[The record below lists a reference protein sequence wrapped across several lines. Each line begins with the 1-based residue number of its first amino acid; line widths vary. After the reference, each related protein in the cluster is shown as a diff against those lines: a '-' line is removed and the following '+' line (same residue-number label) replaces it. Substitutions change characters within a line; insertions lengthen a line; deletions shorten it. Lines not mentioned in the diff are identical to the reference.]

1 MPDLRRRMFVLTTV
15 PMLLV
20 GTAIAS
26 GPPHLRVFKNVGCT
40 CCDAWV
46 THLRAAGLRA
56 TVAERPDLV
65 PIRRAARVPDDLAGC
80 HTAFGD
86 GLIVEG
92 HVPAAAVTAFLDNP
106 GKWRGIAVPGMPLGS
121 PGMEVDGQKPEEYEI
136 WTYDD
141 AGLKQLFAKAI
152 GTVIRPA

>member
-1 MPDLRRRMFVLTTV
+1 MPDLYRRALLLATV
-15 PMLLV
+15 PALLG

-46 THLRAAGLRA
+46 NHLRAAGLRA
-56 TVAERPDLV
+56 TVMEKPDLT
-65 PIRRAARVPDDLAGC
+65 PIRRAARVPDELAGC

-86 GLIVEG
+86 GLIIEG

-106 GKWRGIAVPGMPLGS
+106 GRWRGIAVPGMPLGS
-121 PGMEVDGQKPEEYEI
+121 PGMEVDGQKPEEYVI

-141 AGLKQLFAKAI
+141 AGQRALYGNAVGANFSPI
-152 GTVIRPA
+152 